1 MLGAEKLKPTASACG
16 WERGPCMIT
25 EHNDKY
31 FVMRSLAA
39 EVNMLAKFLSMP
51 GLTNDTNAA
60 DFFLV
65 PWLCGTDQMLNDNAW
80 GGGPLGTRL
89 TRLLSFLHA
98 FHGEHQRRHL
108 FLCSTGH
115 RDVPSDLR
123 QLIKKSGAILFD
135 YGPRHM
141 RNEVVIAPN
150 SAGFGAPLQ
159 PILDSPKHYVFFLA
173 GQIPIRSPVQRQISE
188 YRELM
193 RSEVNR
199 LKAEHP
205 ELSIESWK
213 ITGTRDHFSLSILD
227 AIQKMQNSL
236 LCPIPI
242 GDLPFE
248 HRFFDALFAG
258 CLPVMIR
265 YKGDTKEGC
274 ETWSWSKRKVTE
286 SGGMVEENG
295 CVNDT
300 YPFTSAI
307 DYASISLAIDSEDFQ
322 IGRFAEALLRIDPA
336 IIRQKRK
343 SLEGLRKHFIYDW
356 TGSTDDAFGT
366 KLFHEVCKLLPSDEQ
381 IQASELR

>member
-1 MLGAEKLKPTASACG
+1 
-16 WERGPCMIT
+16 
-25 EHNDKY
+25 
-31 FVMRSLAA
+31 
-39 EVNMLAKFLSMP
+39 
-51 GLTNDTNAA
+51 
-60 DFFLV
+60 
-65 PWLCGTDQMLNDNAW
+65 
-80 GGGPLGTRL
+80 
-89 TRLLSFLHA
+89 
-98 FHGEHQRRHL
+98 
-108 FLCSTGH
+108 
-115 RDVPSDLR
+115 
-123 QLIKKSGAILFD
+123 
-135 YGPRHM
+135 M

-173 GQIPIRSPVQRQISE
+173 GQISERQISE

-213 ITGTRDHFSLSILD
+213 VTGTRDHFSLSIVD

-265 YKGDTKEGC
+265 YKGDTKVGC
-274 ETWSWSKRKVTE
+274 ETWSWSKRKVPLWSEITKTWIGD
-286 SGGMVEENG
+286 SVEENG

-300 YPFTSAI
+300 YPFASAI

-322 IGRFAEALLRIDPA
+322 IGRFAEALLRVDPA

-381 IQASELR
+381 IQA